1 MSIEMTKNSTEQS
14 YNTMMKSD
22 EIFNE
27 LFNTFLGEESIVST
41 LVASNLNKLLTL
53 QEINSSM

>member
-1 MSIEMTKNSTEQS
+1 MTKNSTEQS

-41 LVASNLNKLLTL
+41 LVTNNWQQTTYTHSN
-53 QEINSSM
+53 

>member
-41 LVASNLNKLLTL
+41 LVVKNK
-53 QEINSSM
+53 QEIN